1 MPDTRYTGAHAG
13 DRAAQRCATACARQ
27 ALAVEALDG
36 VNYCVLFVFAELG
49 VHGQRED
56 FGCGLLSLVFAPN
69 SDQLATGLTVV
80 ITAAVQQWLGSL
92 IELSGVQVDV
102 QDSTLSIAI
111 SYRVRNAEQP
121 STASF
126 QLQVAT

>member
-1 MPDTRYTGAHAG
+1 MTAAFPYQLTAAG
-13 DRAAQRCATACARQ
+13 GTAQASGDDHIRQ
-27 ALAVEALDG
+27 LLEQLLFTNPG
-36 VNYCVLFVFAELG
+36 ERVN
-49 VHGQRED
+49 RPD

-92 IELSGVQVDV
+92 IELSGVQVDA
-102 QDSTLSIAI
+102 QDGTLSIAI
-111 SYRVRNAEQP
+111 SYRVRNAEQHSTAEQR

-126 QLQVAT
+126 QLQVAS